1 MKESDSEGCKW
12 LITWNNR
19 DVADGVVCVPSPT
32 SHSTTAALPADS

>member
-12 LITWNNR
+12 LITWNR